1 MESSSSDVL
10 DENATDT
17 TSPSHLAAMNTATK
31 RDESAR
37 TQPDGNDSPNLCEG
51 DTCII
56 ENLLSPD
63 LENGIFEKLSNEV
76 QWQRM
81 SHQGGEV
88 PRLVA
93 VQGEVGTDGSIPIY
107 RHPSDESPPLL
118 SFSPSVLAIKAATEK
133 QLGHPLNHVLI
144 QFYRDGKDYISEHSD
159 KTLDIVRGSYIA
171 NVSLGATRTM
181 VFRTKRADKDPS
193 ADQGPLSNTS
203 RKVQRAAL
211 PHNSLC
217 RMGLKTNEKWLHS
230 IRQDKRA
237 DWEKS
242 PDELAYKGGRISLT
256 FRHIGTFLDKDE
268 TIIWGQGATHKT
280 RDDAS
285 SVVNGQTEESIQML
299 RAFGTENHAS
309 NFDWE
314 AYYGRGFDVLH
325 LRSAP
330 RFFASTDAITNLRVC
345 IMLAEYEIGYA
356 SGSITQA
363 KKQSVDDGLESTDIL
378 VKFVDNDDKKT
389 EASGDIAIM
398 LYLYFN
404 HQKKKSLN
412 APADLARQF
421 TLFQKSFALSR
432 QWHKASKSSEVAIA
446 KTCLASWELGADGP
460 AYIGGDGPNLADFA
474 FWPALHI
481 IVQACGQALLDDFP
495 RLSSYYE
502 IMKTRPGTVKALDRV
517 QTG

>member
-1 MESSSSDVL
+1 MNSSSSDVL
-10 DENATDT
+10 DENATDATLSYLT
-17 TSPSHLAAMNTATK
+17 TMNAATK
-31 RDESAR
+31 QGETAS
-37 TQPDGNDSPNLCEG
+37 TQPDENDSSNLCEG

-56 ENLLSPD
+56 EALLPPD
-63 LENGIFEKLSNEV
+63 LEHGIFEKLSNEV

-118 SFSPSVLAIKAATEK
+118 SFSPSVLAIKAETEK

-171 NVSLGATRTM
+171 NVSVGATRTM

-193 ADQGPLSNTS
+193 ADQGPLSSTS
-203 RKVQRAAL
+203 RKLQRAAL

-268 TIIWGQGATHKT
+268 TIIWGQGATRKT

-299 RAFGTENHAS
+299 RAFGIENHAS
-309 NFDWE
+309 NFDWDT
-314 AYYGRGFDVLH
+314 YYSRGFDVLH

-363 KKQSVDDGLESTDIL
+363 KRQSIEEGLESTDIL
-378 VKFVDNDDKKT
+378 VKFVDNDHKKT

-421 TLFQKSFALSR
+421 TLFQKSFVLSR
-432 QWHKASKSSEVAIA
+432 QWRKASKSSEVAIIKA
-446 KTCLASWELGADGP
+446 YLASWELDADGP

-481 IVQACGQALLDDFP
+481 IVQACGQALLDNFP

-502 IMKTRPGTVKALDRV
+502 IMRTRPSTVKALDRL
-517 QTG
+517 QTE